1 MVDDGQLPASSVGA
15 FLLTSWFGPSM
26 RPMTSDA
33 PSPTRN
39 DYERL
44 IDRKRKRASKV
55 AEGRTIV
62 EETESD
68 RGRLVFSAPFRRLAQ
83 KTQVFALEA
92 DASVRSRLTHSLE
105 VGFLGRLIAQKACRE
120 LSSKSLLGVDI
131 QSAFANLVETACL
144 MHDIGNPPFGHFG
157 ESAIQKWFSE
167 HGEDCFKASVSPI
180 GSEPN
185 VYREEF
191 LPDFESFDG
200 NAQGFRIITKL
211 QWQRDEFGLNL
222 TLSQLATFLKYLRA
236 TNEKSDGHLFRK
248 KPGYFRCEA
257 SLVREVWAY
266 FGLDIAKQR
275 FPLTYIVEAADDIAY
290 CLSDIEDSLDK
301 GLTSE
306 EAIKSGLEEAW
317 SSTAS
322 ELAATPA
329 FLIERLERAWRQAKA
344 GLTSEKATF
353 FDFKTRL
360 TGELVD
366 EAARAYVAHHNE
378 IMSGTAKP
386 LLHYSA
392 DHHATLEALK
402 AFARKKIFRAREVE
416 DIELAGYQIIHG
428 LLGHLRPLLELRG
441 DDFDAVVQQKQKSA
455 SGAQIK
461 MHQRLYNLVPNKH
474 RMAYEHAVQAL
485 PSDPKKRLEEWFL
498 RAHLIVDYL
507 SGMTDGFALDTY
519 QLLSGIRVTS

>member
-1 MVDDGQLPASSVGA
+1 
-15 FLLTSWFGPSM
+15 
-26 RPMTSDA
+26 MTSDA
-33 PSPTRN
+33 KNSTGTE
-39 DYERL
+39 YQRL
-44 IDRKRKRASKV
+44 IDRKRQRASTV
-55 AEGRTIV
+55 GVGRTIV

-92 DASVRSRLTHSLE
+92 DASVRSRLTHSIE
-105 VGFLGRLIAQKACRE
+105 VGFLGRLIAQKACRQ
-120 LSSKSLLGVDI
+120 LLNKSPFGSDI

-157 ESAIQKWFSE
+157 ESAVQKWFSE
-167 HGEDCFKASVSPI
+167 HGEDCFNTSVSPT
-180 GSEPN
+180 GEEPR
-185 VYREEF
+185 VFRDEF

-200 NAQGFRIITKL
+200 NAQGFRILTKL

-236 TNEKSDGHLFRK
+236 TNEKPDGHVFRK

-257 SLVREVWAY
+257 SLVNEIWDY
-266 FGLDIAKQR
+266 FGLNIGTQR

-306 EAIKSGLEEAW
+306 QAIKAGLEEAW
-317 SSTAS
+317 SAIATN
-322 ELAATPA
+322 LAAAPA
-329 FLIERLERAWRQAKA
+329 FLTERLERAWRQEKG
-344 GLTSEKATF
+344 GLMSKKATF
-353 FDFKTRL
+353 FDFKTKL

-366 EAARAYVAHHNE
+366 EAARAYVVYHDE

-386 LLHYSA
+386 LLQYSA
-392 DHHATLEALK
+392 EHHATLEALK
-402 AFARKKIFRAREVE
+402 EFARQKIFRAREVE

-428 LLGHLRPLLELRG
+428 LLGHLRPLLELRD
-441 DDFDAVVQQKQKSA
+441 DDFDAVVQQRQKSV

-474 RMAYEHAVQAL
+474 RMAYQHAVRAL
-485 PSDPKKRLEEWFL
+485 PSNRKARLEEWFL
-498 RAHLIVDYL
+498 RAHLIVDYV